1 MDWKSKLPGKLID
14 IGKRQI
20 NEYKRGRVYYV
31 RWNCKYESEGGDTFW
46 AWSPSRTVHGR
57 KADAESEAE
66 RYKMEL
72 ELLLGRNRDKAPMS
86 YWIKQLREKRLAEGD
101 RDDSRL
107 SPLTLEREQYD
118 FDRIEKYF
126 GARTLEETTV
136 GVILDTYDQMRDDG
150 VSRHDLHRAH
160 GKLSAVFEFAIA
172 KLARDDSSF
181 IFANPCKL
189 DVVKSEAKRPKGK
202 KRVPL
207 TLREATDLI
216 RALKTEP
223 ITGHRVVVW
232 LALVTGV
239 RRGEALGLTW
249 GCVNFE
255 ERTILVREQYA
266 KDKKLRDAKT
276 DESERFI
283 PVDETTAAYLRK
295 WKALQREQLADLG
308 LQQTAETPVCID
320 AKGGFISPDN
330 FNKWR
335 RRYFVD
341 HGLGVFHVNRV
352 YKDPSGCKRHL
363 YSGYEGKDLHC
374 LRHTQATLLVAN
386 GVDIKTVQGR
396 LGHSDSS
403 VTMDIYTHT
412 VKENDREAADVIGK
426 VLTGI

>member
-1 MDWKSKLPGKLID
+1 MDWKKKLPGKLID
-14 IGKRQI
+14 IGKKQI
-20 NEYKRGRVYYV
+20 KEYKRGKVYYI
-31 RWNCKYESEGGDTFW
+31 RWNCKYEGEDGAIFW

-57 KADAESEAE
+57 RADAESEAE

-72 ELLLGRNRDKAPMS
+72 ELLLGRNRDRAPLS
-86 YWIKQLREKRLAEGD
+86 YWIKLLREKRLAEGA

-107 SPLTLEREQYD
+107 SPLTLERERYD

-126 GARTLEETTV
+126 GARTLSETTV

-172 KLARDDSSF
+172 KLARDDSSA

-216 RALKTEP
+216 RALKGEP

-239 RRGEALGLTW
+239 RRGEALGLVW
-249 GCVNFE
+249 GCVNLE
-255 ERTILVREQYA
+255 EKTILVRDQYA

-283 PVDETTAAYLRK
+283 VIDDATVAYLGK
-295 WKALQREQLADLG
+295 WKSLQREQLAELG
-308 LQQTAETPVCID
+308 LEQTAKTPVCMD
-320 AKGGFISPDN
+320 ANGGFISPDN

-341 HGLGVFHVNRV
+341 HGLGTFSIDRV
-352 YKDPSGCKRHL
+352 YTDPAGCKRHL

-386 GVDIKTVQGR
+386 GVDVKTVQGR

-412 VKENDREAADVIGK
+412 VKENDREAADVIGRI
-426 VLTGI
+426 LTSV